1 MVGTGEL
8 GSPAPPAER
17 TGQGAEPVA
26 RKRRRILV
34 VDDHRDAAR
43 VLALL
48 LDALGYDVETAHD
61 GHQAL
66 AAMSAFHPEIVF
78 LDIGLPQ
85 IDGYEVARR
94 VRELPALDG
103 IKLVALTGWGHDQD
117 RCRTRE
123 AGFDHHL
130 VKPVAVKTLKELLA
144 RA

>member
-1 MVGTGEL
+1 
-8 GSPAPPAER
+8 
-17 TGQGAEPVA
+17 
-26 RKRRRILV
+26 V

-43 VLALL
+43 VLGLL

-66 AAMSAFHPEIVF
+66 AAMAAFHPEIVL